1 MAADLIGLLRS
12 RGLQPVYQAAT
23 HGGEHACPC
32 PLCGGRDRFRI
43 WPGQEGGPAC
53 SRAGVPGTWYC
64 RQCGRGGDTLQF
76 LLDVEGLDFA
86 EACKALNVEP
96 PARRPGLP
104 PLPRPPVRPAFEPRS
119 PEAPAALWRERAASL
134 VEKARAALPVHPEAQ
149 AWLTSRGLPPEAAAR
164 FSLGFLEGDPGRMGL
179 IRARSA
185 WGLPPRKKTAQDGT
199 VTLKRSLFL
208 PRGILIPAFDAQGA
222 PLRLRVRRSDE
233 DAAAWGD
240 KYMVVEG
247 SAMPALLAGEDPR
260 AVVVVEAELDALAVA
275 FAAGDL
281 VTACAVLTNAG
292 RPDAT
297 AHALLSRALRILV
310 ALDFDEAGARG
321 WSWWK
326 ATYPQARRWPVPE
339 GKDPGD
345 AVRLGCDLREWILAG
360 LPPALTLGASDSGQ
374 RVQEEA
380 GPDTPR
386 DPDDVVIG
394 VDVILSPWVQRL
406 VDRVREL
413 RGILGSGPLRIDKRG
428 RQARLLAPEDWKRE
442 HREEYLRAWELV
454 YVVSE
459 TVGYIATHPD
469 KVLTG
474 RNF

>member
-64 RQCGRGGDTLQF
+64 RQCGR
-76 LLDVEGLDFA
+76 
-86 EACKALNVEP
+86 
-96 PARRPGLP
+96 
-104 PLPRPPVRPAFEPRS
+104 
-119 PEAPAALWRERAASL
+119 
-134 VEKARAALPVHPEAQ
+134 
-149 AWLTSRGLPPEAAAR
+149 
-164 FSLGFLEGDPGRMGL
+164 
-179 IRARSA
+179 
-185 WGLPPRKKTAQDGT
+185 
-199 VTLKRSLFL
+199 
-208 PRGILIPAFDAQGA
+208 GA

-292 RPDAT
+292 RPDAA

-374 RVQEEA
+374 RVQEQA

-394 VDVILSPWVQRL
+394 VDVILSPEVQRL
-406 VDRVREL
+406 VDRVKEL
-413 RGILGSGPLRIDKRG
+413 REILGSGPLRIDKRG
-428 RQARLLAPEDWKRE
+428 RQTRLLAPEDWKRE

-459 TVGYIATHPD
+459 TAGYIATHPD
-469 KVLTG
+469 TVLTR